1 MTAKHRKGKS
11 NHKQED
17 NFFKSEILETEVRP
31 SGSNHTPLLVF
42 VLVFVVGCFTGAWFF
57 FQQHLTLTDLT
68 DNVMGIQVKIA
79 KLQSSH
85 EELRLSYTKVKIH
98 YMSSV
103 CQPTRSDMHLM
114 MTYLV
119 NALQFKINVSE
130 NRKKG
135 PEPYTSH

>member
-17 NFFKSEILETEVRP
+17 NFFKSELLETEVRP
-31 SGSNHTPLLVF
+31 GGNSHTPLLV
-42 VLVFVVGCFTGAWFF
+42 LVSVVVIGWVAGACFF

-85 EELRLSYTKVKIH
+85 EELRLSNTKVK
-98 YMSSV
+98 
-103 CQPTRSDMHLM
+103 T
-114 MTYLV
+114 
-119 NALQFKINVSE
+119 
-130 NRKKG
+130 
-135 PEPYTSH
+135 